1 MSSKEATVVVP
12 VYNEVDGVRES
23 LQELLAPEFLERF
36 EVILVDDGSTDGTAG
51 VLDEMAAGRDDFL
64 LIHHEENR
72 GYGASLKTGV
82 IEASCEWI
90 VITDADCSYPN
101 HRIPEL
107 VEMTKAGRY
116 DMVVGARTKAGAKI
130 PLIRRPAKWVL
141 NKLANYLAR
150 RRIPDLNSG
159 LRVFRR
165 TIAMDHLGLLSDQ
178 FSFTTGITLVML
190 CNSFRVKYEPIEYYA
205 RSGKSKIRPIRDTL
219 RFLGLILTTSYTF
232 RPLRVLLPPA
242 MVLLLSGLGWGLYQ
256 AIAQG
261 NVTTAAMLLMQTGFM
276 ILVLALVSDLVVR
289 SRSIRHVRH
298 VQNRSS

>member
-12 VYNEVDGVRES
+12 VYNEADGVRES

-36 EVILVDDGSTDGTAG
+36 EVILVDDGSTDGTSEI
-51 VLDEMAAGRDDFL
+51 LDEMAAGRDDFL

-82 IEASCEWI
+82 IEAGCEWI

-116 DMVVGARTKAGAKI
+116 DMVVGARTMAGAKI

-190 CNSFRVKYEPIEYYA
+190 CNNFRVKYEPIEYYA

-242 MVLLLSGLGWGLYQ
+242 MVLLLAGLGWGLYQ
-256 AIAQG
+256 ALALG
-261 NVTTAAMLLMQTGFM
+261 NVTTAAMLLVQTGFM

-289 SRSIRHVRH
+289 SRSIRHV
-298 VQNRSS
+298 QNRSS